1 MLKWFKRLI
10 FAFIAMGLLGLI
22 SLTAIYLHIKSS
34 LPSVAAIK
42 ETKLQVPLKIYS
54 ADGELISQY
63 GEKRRIPLTI
73 DEVPKHLKEAFI
85 ATEDRRFYSHIG
97 IDPIGIVRAAYIVI
111 TSGKA
116 LQGASTITQ
125 QVARNLYLTREK
137 TIIRKIREIFLALQ
151 IEKILTKNEI
161 LMLYLNKISLGQR
174 AYGIGAGAQVYYGK
188 TVSQLTLAQMAV
200 LAGLPKAPSR
210 NNPVYSHKNTRN
222 RRHLVLTRMIDEGY
236 ISKAEFKKADNA
248 PITGKLH
255 GANVTLT
262 AHYVAKYAL
271 QSPAIKLALANILAN
286 EKIQCQAKS
295 TLKDIDSCMAKLSNE
310 TIPERL
316 FTEGLTIYTTIN
328 KKSQMAAN
336 KAVIENILA
345 YDQRHGFRTP
355 ITSFWTAPEKPWDAE
370 KITKELKKYP
380 YLSGLIPAV
389 VMNVKNTSV
398 DIIAKDGKNKIQTIN
413 WDGLK
418 WARKFINDDRQ
429 GDALQSA
436 TQILKAGQ
444 QIWIQRV
451 NKIPIQGKQTI
462 VDKNINQEKMIKL
475 SQVPEVGSAFVS
487 IDPDDGAITSMV
499 GGFNFIQSKFDR
511 ATQAKRQ
518 VGSNIKP
525 FIYSAALDNGYTLA
539 TLVNDTPINQWD
551 GDSAW
556 RPKNSPPIYEGPIRL
571 RKALGES
578 KNVVS
583 VRLVKDLGV
592 PTVVDRLV
600 QFGFDRK
607 DIPEQISIAL
617 GSPAF
622 TPLSVAVGYAIIR
635 NGGYKI
641 NPYIIER
648 IDDINGNVLYQAT
661 PKTVCHGCQAL
672 FNKKEITMGRSGQG
686 PYSQY
691 CKISPIPED
700 RIAQPAISE
709 ETSFLVQELLRTA
722 IWGGGVWKYHTGWN
736 GTGWRAAKALKRPD
750 MGGKTGTTND
760 SKDAWFSGYVGNVV
774 ATAWIGFDDFNRQL
788 GHTKRNKNIKT
799 TQIFGA
805 EFGAKTALPAWNS
818 FMLESAMDQP
828 IVPTKRLRT
837 ISTARID
844 RATGLLTRKTDNTT
858 LFEYF
863 KSGTVPTK
871 YVNNTDLNYN
881 TNYQG
886 SGKDSGKDSGKGN
899 DQGSDKKSQKESE
912 SDNNL
917 F

>member
-1 MLKWFKRLI
+1 MLKWFKRMI

-22 SLTAIYLHIKSS
+22 SLTAIYLHLKSS

-42 ETKLQVPLKIYS
+42 EIKLQVPLKIYS
-54 ADGELISQY
+54 ADGQLISQY
-63 GEKRRIPLTI
+63 GKKRRIPLTI

-85 ATEDRRFYSHIG
+85 ATEDRRFYSHMG
-97 IDPIGIVRAAYIVI
+97 IDPIGIIRAAYIVI

-151 IEKILTKNEI
+151 IEKILTKDEI

-188 TVSQLTLAQMAV
+188 TVSELTLAQMAV

-210 NNPVYSHKNTRN
+210 NNPVYSHQNTRN

-236 ISKAEFKKADNA
+236 ITKAEFKKADNA

-262 AHYVAKYAL
+262 ANYAAQYTL
-271 QSPAIKLALANILAN
+271 QSPAIKLALANIAAH
-286 EKIQCQAKS
+286 EKAQCQEKS
-295 TLKDIDSCMAKLSNE
+295 TRKDIDNCMTSLNS
-310 TIPERL
+310 IPISDRL
-316 FTEGLTIYTTIN
+316 FTEGLTIYTTI
-328 KKSQMAAN
+328 KKKYQVAAN
-336 KAVIENILA
+336 KAVIENSFA
-345 YDQRHGFRTP
+345 YDQRHGFRRP
-355 ITSFWTAPEKPWDAE
+355 RISFWTTPEKPWDPQ
-370 KITKELKKYP
+370 KIATELKKYP

-389 VMNVKNTSV
+389 VMNVKDTSV
-398 DIIAKDGKNKIQTIN
+398 EIIAKDAKNEIQTIN

-418 WARKFINDDRQ
+418 WARKYINDDRQ
-429 GDALQSA
+429 GPALQSA

-451 NKIPIQGKQTI
+451 NKIPVKAKQTALDQN
-462 VDKNINQEKMIKL
+462 VKQEKMIKL
-475 SQVPEVGSAFVS
+475 SQVPEVGSAIVS
-487 IDPDDGAITSMV
+487 ISPDDGAITSLV

-539 TLVNDTPINQWD
+539 TLVNDAPINQWD

-556 RPKNSPPIYEGPIRL
+556 RPKNSPPIYEGQIRL

-583 VRLVKDLGV
+583 VRLVEDLGI
-592 PTVVDRLV
+592 PTVVDRLA
-600 QFGFDRK
+600 QFDFDRK

-622 TPLSVAVGYAIIR
+622 TPLSVAVSYAIIR

-641 NPYIIER
+641 KPYIIER
-648 IDDINGNVLYQAT
+648 IEDLDGNVIYQAT
-661 PKTVCHGCQAL
+661 PKTVCDDCQAL
-672 FNKKEITMGRSGQG
+672 FNQKEMSMGQDGQG

-700 RIAQPAISE
+700 RIAQPTISK

-722 IWGGGVWKYHTGWN
+722 IAGGGIWKDHTGWN
-736 GTGWRAAKALKRPD
+736 GTGWRAKKAIKRPD
-750 MGGKTGTTND
+750 IGGKTGTTND
-760 SKDAWFSGYVGNVV
+760 AKDAWFSGYVGNVV
-774 ATAWIGFDDFNRQL
+774 ATAWVGFDDFNRQL
-788 GHTKRNKNIKT
+788 GHASRNRNIT
-799 TQIFGA
+799 TPQIFGA
-805 EFGAKTALPAWNS
+805 EFGAKTALPAWNT
-818 FMLESAMDQP
+818 FMLNSAMDQP
-828 IVPTKRLRT
+828 IVPIKRLRT
-837 ISTARID
+837 ISIARID

-863 KSGTVPTK
+863 KAGTVPTQ
-871 YVNNTDLNYN
+871 YVNKADLNYN
-881 TNYQG
+881 NYGQ
-886 SGKDSGKDSGKGN
+886 SSTQDSN
-899 DQGSDKKSQKESE
+899 KKSQQESE
-912 SDNNL
+912 SDDNL

>member
-1 MLKWFKRLI
+1 MLKCFKRI
-10 FAFIAMGLLGLI
+10 FFAFVAMGLLGLI
-22 SLTAIYLHIKSS
+22 SLAVIYFSIKSS

-54 ADGELISQY
+54 VNGELISQY

-97 IDPIGIVRAAYIVI
+97 IDPIGIVRAALIVI
-111 TSGKA
+111 TSGHA
-116 LQGASTITQ
+116 RQGASTITQ
-125 QVARNLYLTREK
+125 QVARNLYLTRQK

-161 LMLYLNKISLGQR
+161 LMLYLNKIALGQR
-174 AYGIGAGAQVYYGK
+174 SFGIGAAAQVYYGK

-210 NNPVYSHKNTRN
+210 NNPVYSHENARN
-222 RRHLVLTRMIDEGY
+222 RRHLVLIRMIDEGY
-236 ISKAEFKKADNA
+236 ITKSEFETADNA

-255 GANVTLT
+255 GANVTLS
-262 AHYVAKYAL
+262 APYVAQYAL
-271 QSPAIKLALANILAN
+271 QSPAIKASLMKITAH
-286 EKIQCQAKS
+286 EKSQCQ
-295 TLKDIDSCMAKLSNE
+295 TRDTGKDIDDCIEKVNNM
-310 TIPERL
+310 TMQDRL
-316 FTEGLTIYTTIN
+316 FTEGLTIYTTVN
-328 KKSQMAAN
+328 YKSQKAAN
-336 KAVIENILA
+336 KAVIENMLA
-345 YDQRHGFRTP
+345 YDQRHGFRTSR
-355 ITSFWTAPEKPWDAE
+355 TAFWTSPKKEWDAK
-370 KITKELKKYP
+370 KIANELKKYS

-389 VMNVKNTSV
+389 VVKVKDKSV
-398 DIIAKDGKNKIQTIN
+398 DIIAKDGNNQIQTIN

-418 WARKFINDDRQ
+418 WARKFINDTRQ
-429 GDALQSA
+429 GLALRSA

-444 QIWIQRV
+444 LIWIQRV
-451 NKIPIQGKQTI
+451 NKPRVKGKEAV
-462 VDKNINQEKMIKL
+462 VDQNVNQPKMIQL

-487 IDPDDGAITSMV
+487 ISPVDGAITSLV
-499 GGFNFIQSKFDR
+499 GGFNFGQSPFDR

-525 FIYSAALDNGYTLA
+525 FVYSAALDNGYTLA

-551 GDSAW
+551 GDSEW

-583 VRLVKDLGV
+583 VRLVENLGV

-600 QFGFDRK
+600 KFGFNRN
-607 DIPEQISIAL
+607 DIPQSKSIAL
-617 GSPAF
+617 GSPSF
-622 TPLSVAVGYAIIR
+622 TPLEVAVGYAVIS

-641 NPYIIER
+641 DPYIIER
-648 IDDINGNVLYQAT
+648 IEDINGNVIYQAS
-661 PKTVCHGCQAL
+661 PKTVCKDCEAL
-672 FNKKEITMGRSGQG
+672 FNKKEITMGNSGEG

-691 CKISPIPED
+691 CQISPIPED
-700 RIAQPAISE
+700 RIAQSAISE
-709 ETSFLVQELLRTA
+709 DTSFLVRELLRTA
-722 IWGGGVWKYHTGWN
+722 IWGGGVWKDHTGWN
-736 GTGWRAAKALKRPD
+736 GTGWRAAKAIKRPD

-774 ATAWIGFDDFNRQL
+774 ATTWVGFDNFDRKL
-788 GHTKRNKNIKT
+788 GYASRNKNIGT
-799 TQIFGA
+799 DQIFGA
-805 EFGAKTALPAWNS
+805 EFGGRTAIPAWDS
-818 FMLESAMDQP
+818 FMLASAMDQP
-828 IVPTKRLRT
+828 ILPAKRPRT

-844 RATGLLTRKTDNTT
+844 RATGLLTKRTDNTT

-863 KSGTVPTK
+863 KAGTLPTT
-871 YVNNTDLNYN
+871 YANHPDLNYN
-881 TNYQG
+881 NYGQ
-886 SGKDSGKDSGKGN
+886 DD
-899 DQGSDKKSQKESE
+899 DKKNQKQPESG
-912 SDNNL
+912 DDL